1 MDKKTSSIYEAML
14 ENLDQIAVTSE
25 NILQRATQSY
35 KVVEHA
41 LAELKEYIISYHFKD
56 RQDEIYFF
64 KVIKPQFLKELLYFM
79 EVFQVESWKPPVG
92 RDEEIAHYR
101 LGAHRADLYFKR
113 YNELYTYYRT
123 GSKSHDEQY
132 FLRESKSDLITP
144 ISMSDTDSRFST
156 VYSFQFAKLQAYEQF
171 SSYLHRCIYNLEH
184 PGSPLSDSDKDRQA
198 IRWTDS
204 KSALIEL
211 GYGIHAKGSIN
222 HGKADIK
229 QIMTALEIAFNTDL
243 GNYYRTFQNLRIR
256 KKNRT
261 PYWDGAKEDLIKSM
275 DNTDIDN

>member
-1 MDKKTSSIYEAML
+1 MDKRASSIYEVMMDNL
-14 ENLDQIAVTSE
+14 EQIAITSE
-25 NILQRATQSY
+25 NILQRAEQSY
-35 KVVEHA
+35 KVVEGS
-41 LAELKEYIISYHFKD
+41 LVQLKGHIISHGFSDKPE
-56 RQDEIYFF
+56 EIKFF
-64 KVIKPQFLKELLYFM
+64 KKIKPMFLKELLYYM

-123 GSKSHDEQY
+123 GSSLHDEQY
-132 FLRESKSDLITP
+132 FLRESKSQLISP

-156 VYSFQFAKLQAYEQF
+156 VYSYQFAKLQAYEQF
-171 SSYLHRCIYNLEH
+171 SDYLYRCIYNLEH
-184 PGSPLSDSDKDRQA
+184 PGSQIPDGEKGKPF

-211 GYGIHAKGSIN
+211 AYGIHAKGSIN
-222 HGKADIK
+222 NGKADIK
-229 QIMTALEIAFNTDL
+229 QIVTALEIAFNTSV
-243 GNYYRTFQNLRIR
+243 GNFYRTFQNLRIR

-261 PYWDGAKEDLIKSM
+261 PYWDSAQSALIKSM
-275 DNTDIDN
+275 DNTDLDH